1 MPKNYDFSGFA
12 TKVGLKCSDGRT
24 IMKGAFKHCD
34 GARVPLVFAHLHKDI
49 KNVLG
54 HAILE
59 DRAEGTYCY
68 CKFNDSAEGQAA
80 KERVQHG
87 DITSLSIYA
96 NQLQESNR
104 QVQHGII
111 REVSLVLAGA
121 NPGAIIDNV
130 TPSMAHGL
138 GYDDTDFSEAI
149 IHTGEAFDISENQTV
164 QHADDD
170 DEDEDD
176 EGSDD
181 VDVDD
186 EGDEEQTIQD
196 VFDTMTD
203 KQQVAVYAVI
213 SEALSSQLKQS
224 EPEGENSMK
233 HNVFDATSTE
243 ANKNTLTHDQLS
255 AIVTSAKA
263 GGSWKEAF
271 LQHAKE
277 YGIDVPSVL
286 FPETSLVGDI
296 ESIKR
301 DDDWVRPFLGS
312 TKKVPFSRLRSIW
325 ADITEPEARA
335 KGYITGKR
343 KLEEVIKVGKR
354 TTDPTTIYKKQ
365 KLDRDDVVDITDFDI
380 VTWLWKEIRAL
391 LEEELARAI
400 LVGDGRSASSDDQI
414 NPDHIRPIWTD
425 DVLYSSIVTLPERT
439 ATTPAASTQETLS
452 LIDAI
457 MTSRKY
463 YKGKGRPNL
472 YTTADTVISM
482 LLVRDTTGRKIYPTM
497 TDLKSTL
504 GVNEIVEVEQME
516 GLTRTRPDVD
526 VDANNPSS
534 NVEVELLGI
543 LTNPQN
549 YAVGTTK
556 GGEITQFT
564 DFDIDYNQHKYL
576 METRCSGALV
586 VPKSAVIIEVKLGEE
601 GEDTQG

>member
-59 DRAEGTYCY
+59 DREEGTYCY

-149 IHTGEAFDISENQTV
+149 IHTGETFDISEHQTI
-164 QHADDD
+164 QHA

-176 EGSDD
+176 VDEG
-181 VDVDD
+181 D

-196 VFDTMTD
+196 VFDTLNDDQTT
-203 KQQVAVYAVI
+203 AVYAVI
-213 SEALSSQLKQS
+213 AAALDNKEDNVAKQS
-224 EPEGENSMK
+224 ELEGENSMK
-233 HNVFDATSTE
+233 HNVFDAISTE

-301 DDDWVRPFLGS
+301 DDDWVRPFLGA

-380 VTWLWKEIRAL
+380 VAWLWKEIRAL
-391 LEEELARAI
+391 LEEELAKAA

-414 NPDHIRPIWTD
+414 SPDHIRPIWTD
-425 DVLYSSIVTLPERT
+425 DSLYSSIVTLPERT

-457 MTSRKY
+457 MASRKY

-504 GVNEIVEVEQME
+504 GVGEIVEVEQME

-526 VDANNPSS
+526 VSVNNSSS
-534 NVEVELLGI
+534 NIEVELLGI

-549 YAVGTTK
+549 YAIGTTK

-586 VPKSAVIIEVKLGEE
+586 VPKSAVIIEVKLGDEDE
-601 GEDTQG
+601 GTQG